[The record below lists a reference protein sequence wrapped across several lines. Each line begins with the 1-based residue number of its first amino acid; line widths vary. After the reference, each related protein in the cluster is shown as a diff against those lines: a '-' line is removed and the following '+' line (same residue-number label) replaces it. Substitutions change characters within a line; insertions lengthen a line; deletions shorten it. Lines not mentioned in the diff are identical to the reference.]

1 MREQE
6 ELELEL
12 IEYLRA
18 DGLLVYIYDME
29 QRKLISTPLPDSWF
43 SEHPL
48 PQVVHLARTLFN
60 LLDKYD
66 QEKKMI
72 ENMRSNI
79 LFSGNHKKRLLYEDT
94 GFALQ
99 RYENFVQ
106 AIGFLLYGYAH
117 RTDTPNYFT
126 GENLTKEAD
135 DACIKNTKIEILVKG
150 EIGKINNTI
159 PLPSINGHRPFM
171 AEDDKLQ
178 KRLLETIRLFR
189 DRAMHPNAID
199 FNYYELYNLGGICS
213 EPIRRN
219 LALSSLHM
227 IDYHYYELES
237 LVL

>member
-12 IEYLRA
+12 IEYLQA
-18 DGLLVYIYDME
+18 NGLLVYIYDME
-29 QRKLISTPLPDSWF
+29 KRKLISTPLPDCWF

-48 PQVVHLARTLFN
+48 HQVVHLTRTLFN

-66 QEKKMI
+66 QEKNMI
-72 ENMRSNI
+72 ENMRNVI
-79 LFSGNHKKRLLYEDT
+79 LFSGNHIKRLEDT
-94 GFALQ
+94 KSALQ

-106 AIGFLLYGYAH
+106 TIGFLLYGHGHAI
-117 RTDTPNYFT
+117 DAPNYYT
-126 GENLTKEAD
+126 GKNLSKEAG

-159 PLPSINGHRPFM
+159 PLPSVNGHRPFV
-171 AEDDKLQ
+171 AEGDQLQ

-189 DRAMHPNAID
+189 DIAMHGKAID

-219 LALSSLHM
+219 LALSSLHI
-227 IDYHYYELES
+227 IDYHYHELES
-237 LVL
+237 HIL